1 MLHSGIGA
9 HERIVLTSMTLD
21 SRTSPQ
27 PKTTGPAA
35 VVLSHD
41 GSLLE
46 LVLQACVPPWVV
58 EPCFGCRAASQMI
71 SERSIQLVVVD
82 DEALAE
88 SEQGWFIDHVHRR
101 SPDALI
107 VYLAS
112 RHSPELERAIR
123 AHGVLHYTAKP
134 VETERLNRVLRGV
147 AERAASRTVERPR
160 AIARPARARSSQ

>member
-1 MLHSGIGA
+1 MLQSRTGA
-9 HERIVLTSMTLD
+9 HRKDVRTFMTID
-21 SRTSPQ
+21 FRTSPQ
-27 PKTTGPAA
+27 PKTTGPMA

-46 LVLQACVPPWVV
+46 LVLQACEPPWVV
-58 EPCFGCRAASQMI
+58 EPCFGCRAASQVI

-82 DEALAE
+82 DEALGE
-88 SEQGWFIDHVHRR
+88 SEQGWFIDHIHRR

-134 VETERLNRVLRGV
+134 VEIERLNRVLRGV
-147 AERAASRTVERPR
+147 AERAASRSTGRPR
-160 AIARPARARSSQ
+160 ATARPARARSSQ